1 MVTDAD
7 RATIPQLF
15 YQSLRQVMNGDC
27 DSMLALWSEED
38 DVTYIDP
45 HGRAYLGHDALVTY
59 WQRAA
64 ELNSEAPG
72 SVSFTAEPLMMH
84 AGDSL
89 ISTVMTEHIDV
100 NQPDLPLHMEA
111 VSTNIFRQEGEK
123 WRMVHRHSGS
133 GVDAE

>member
-15 YQSLRQVMNGDC
+15 YQSLRQVMIGDC
-27 DSMLALWSEED
+27 DAMLALWSEED

-45 HGRAYLGHDALVTY
+45 HGRAYRGRDALVTY
-59 WQRAA
+59 WQGAA
-64 ELNSEAPG
+64 ELNREAPG
-72 SVSFTAEPLMMH
+72 SISSIANTLMVH

-100 NQPDLPLHMEA
+100 SQPDLLLHMEA
-111 VSTNIFRQEGEK
+111 VSTNIYRREGEK

-133 GVDAE
+133 TVEKD